1 MADEEVCV
9 FMDIDDEWTLQDI
22 TLQIEE
28 FRKDKS
34 LEVNYESSSAALSPE
49 ASLIS
54 RESPSMP
61 YVVVDTNFLISH
73 LAFLKTLIQ
82 EYAKKN
88 RLLIIIPW
96 IVLQELDGLKSRPSK
111 SYDFS
116 NGVQPDLQKLAQ
128 NAIYFLH
135 NCLVD
140 KVDGIR
146 GQKLDEKMEKHEH
159 NDDKILDCCR
169 YFRAKTLN
177 PIILLSNDKNLCV
190 KAMVHELSTA
200 SYKNE
205 GGSDGI
211 IRKIFSLTPY
221 SNKIITK
228 RDDIV
233 TTLPGF
239 HEHIS
244 TNRLEHHSNPNLVYK
259 KEPENFIEGTDIIM
273 MDCDD
278 TLQNISST
286 TQNSEHCVLIQISST
301 LNDSVPSEV
310 TLGPQFRLQNSEQL
324 YSSSNYHNDLFDSV
338 SSSLY
343 DSIHASSNRKSN
355 VQRDKT
361 NGQYSAGTPNSLTAD
376 NSKRGIPPS
385 SSLYASIH
393 APKNFGSSEISAIG
407 NINKF
412 QEADIV
418 SMMISKIPA
427 IPTGVLSKNIGS
439 CHKQLI
445 DKIMFDLH
453 TFLPPAMLF
462 HFQTNFGQDWTYII
476 NEPQP
481 WSLYTMI
488 KFIDRYWMTVFS
500 DIFQKSRKIQE
511 ITISNLL
518 YFIRSYQH
526 RGINGFTI
534 QELQQF
540 IQNSEIVLTMLY
552 DGVEGTWSIFER
564 SKMIRSWWDE
574 FVNSVS
580 T

>member
-1 MADEEVCV
+1 MADEEACV

-49 ASLIS
+49 TLLIS

-96 IVLQELDGLKSRPSK
+96 IVLQELDGLKSRPMK

-116 NGVQPDLQKLAQ
+116 NGIQPDLQKLAQ

-146 GQKLDEKMEKHEH
+146 GQRLDEKMEKHEIFSSE
-159 NDDKILDCCR
+159 NLE
-169 YFRAKTLN
+169 
-177 PIILLSNDKNLCV
+177 SNNSFVERQKSVCQSY
-190 KAMVHELSTA
+190 ELSTA

-211 IRKIFSLTPY
+211 IRKIFSLKPY

-228 RDDIV
+228 RDDIMK
-233 TTLPGF
+233 TLPRF
-239 HEHIS
+239 HETHSI
-244 TNRLEHHSNPNLVYK
+244 NRLERHSNPDVVYK
-259 KEPENFIEGTDIIM
+259 KESENFIEDTDIIM

-310 TLGPQFRLQNSEQL
+310 TLGPQFRSQNSEQL
-324 YSSSNYHNDLFDSV
+324 QSSSNCHNDLFDSV

-343 DSIHASSNRKSN
+343 DSIHATSNRKSN

-361 NGQYSAGTPNSLTAD
+361 DDQYSAVTPHSLTAD
-376 NSKRGIPPS
+376 NSKRGIPIS

-407 NINKF
+407 SINKV
-412 QEADIV
+412 QEAEIV

-427 IPTGVLSKNIGS
+427 IPTGILSKNIGS

-445 DKIMFDLH
+445 DKIMFDLQ

-462 HFQTNFGQDWTYII
+462 HFQNNFGQDWTYII

-518 YFIRSYQH
+518 YFIRACQH
-526 RGINGFTI
+526 QGINGFTI

-564 SKMIRSWWDE
+564 SKMIRSWWGE